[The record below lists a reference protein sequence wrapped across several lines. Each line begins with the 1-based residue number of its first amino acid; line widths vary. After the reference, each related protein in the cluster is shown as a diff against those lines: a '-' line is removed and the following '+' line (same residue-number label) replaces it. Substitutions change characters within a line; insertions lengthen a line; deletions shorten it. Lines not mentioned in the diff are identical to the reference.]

1 MAVNKIKYSTSNLPN
16 SIRKGNMAIGVRSTG
31 YGPTS
36 TTGFYNGYPV
46 SSSGYVIYVNKESN
60 GPSIYAPSNDSG
72 LIDIVKKLGGTSIN
86 TAVDALSWVNGQ
98 SNMVVV
104 NRQYTNM
111 ITDGL
116 VLCLDPSF
124 VASYPKGNN
133 IWYDV
138 SGNNS
143 NVTLSNGPSFN
154 TEGIGNIVFD
164 GSDDYA
170 NFSVSNLGTT
180 TTVEMLVKMGGAYSG
195 KMFFGF
201 LLYDVWCGGSNL
213 GYNTAQG
220 DLYGISAASVS
231 SLGLVDNWKHYV
243 FEMRSDVSYTNN
255 KIYING
261 VSQSLSQQFGGEGAG
276 NRNFNGGNGRIS
288 SWLADLGYP
297 MPMNCGSFKIYNRAL
312 TTSEILQNYYKN
324 DLITTNITHRWDFSN
339 VVSYSGSG
347 TSVKNLTGT
356 VNGILYNS
364 PTYKPEL
371 GGYITFDGTNDY
383 MELIGGNYAI
393 TLGDGNSPW
402 TVSAW
407 IRTTT
412 TANGL
417 GNGPILTNSSGGPV
431 YSMLG
436 VNDGRMVYWVYP
448 SNIDNWKSFNGTI
461 TVTDGN
467 WHLLTWVQNTGYSMN
482 MYVDG
487 ILDSTVSPTNAG
499 NNNPVDRIGGSF
511 AGAYFNGDIGEV
523 QINTKAFD
531 SADVIQQ
538 YTSTKLRYQ
547 IPNGPV
553 KNGLIMHWDPAN
565 VNSYPGSGTAIY
577 DLSGNGNHGTLYNG
591 VGFSRVNGG
600 VLTFDGVDDYV
611 RGGPNMYNSNYT
623 LMGASRYVTINGRVI
638 AATNNYLL
646 GHWAGYTNDHYA
658 EGWVYYNPAI
668 SDTNWS
674 IYAGSGD
681 IGNDSYQFYMNN
693 TQLASNNGGSQG
705 PAEIVLGCY
714 GPGYEFSNAQVG
726 PILLYNRVLTS
737 VELNQNYNYLRGR
750 FSL

>member
-16 SIRKGNMAIGVRSTG
+16 SIRKGNMVIGVRSTG
-31 YGPTS
+31 YGPTNS
-36 TTGFYNGYPV
+36 TGFYNGYPV
-46 SSSGYVIYVNKESN
+46 SSSGYVIYVNKASN
-60 GPSIYAPSNDSG
+60 GPSIYAPANDSE

-111 ITDGL
+111 VTDGL
-116 VLCLDPSF
+116 VLCINGGF
-124 VASYPKGNN
+124 TASYPKGNN
-133 IWYDV
+133 TWYDI
-138 SGNNS
+138 SGNNYNGS
-143 NVTLSNGPSFN
+143 LVNGPTFN
-154 TEGIGNIVFD
+154 TDGGGNIVFD
-164 GSDDYA
+164 GADDYISIP
-170 NFSVSNLGTT
+170 NPLNQSNLSQVWSISVFVKQNSGTSGPQYIINGLNNG
-180 TTVEMLVKMGGAYSG
+180 VASDWYGGG
-195 KMFFGF
+195 P
-201 LLYDVWCGGSNL
+201 LLYL
-213 GYNTAQG
+213 
-220 DLYGISAASVS
+220 
-231 SLGLVDNWKHYV
+231 
-243 FEMRSDVSYTNN
+243 
-255 KIYING
+255 
-261 VSQSLSQQFGGEGAG
+261 
-276 NRNFNGGNGRIS
+276 NGGVNDYYTYTASYQTIAGTGWRHLVYLFNNSTGLRQIYKDGLLSGNSNGPNNTSTPSGQGGTWYIGQMLGSIS
-288 SWLADLGYP
+288 ELQ
-297 MPMNCGSFKIYNRAL
+297 IYNKVL
-312 TTSEILQNYYKN
+312 TPAEILQNYYKN

-339 VVSYSGSG
+339 IVSYPGTG

-356 VNGILYNS
+356 VNGTLYNS

-371 GGYITFDGTNDY
+371 GGYMTFDGSNDY

-402 TVSAW
+402 TVNAW

-417 GNGPILTNSSGGPV
+417 GAGPILTNSSGGPV

-448 SNIDNWKSFNGTI
+448 SNINNWKSFNGTI

-511 AGAYFNGDIGEV
+511 AGEYFNGDIGEV

-565 VNSYPGSGTAIY
+565 VNSYPGSGTVIY
-577 DLSGNGNHGTLYNG
+577 DLSGNDNHGTLYNG

-611 RGGPNMYNSNYT
+611 RGGPNMASSNYT

-646 GHWAGYTNDHYA
+646 GHWAGWTNNHYA

-714 GPGYEFSNAQVG
+714 GPGYEFSKAQVG

-737 VELNQNYNYLRGR
+737 VELTQNYNYFKGR

>member
-36 TTGFYNGYPV
+36 TTGFYNGYPIQNN
-46 SSSGYVIYVNKESN
+46 GYVIYVNKSSN
-60 GPSIYAPSNDSG
+60 GPSIYAPSNDSE
-72 LIDIVKKLGGTSIN
+72 LIDIVKKLGGTGIN
-86 TAVDALSWVNGQ
+86 TAVDALSWVSGQ
-98 SNMVVV
+98 SNMVAV
-104 NRQYTNM
+104 NKQFTNM
-111 ITDGL
+111 VTDGL
-116 VLCLDPSF
+116 VLCIDGSF
-124 VASYPKGNN
+124 SASYPKGNN
-133 IWYDV
+133 AWYDI
-138 SGNNS
+138 SGNSYNGS
-143 NVTLSNGPSFN
+143 LVNGPTFN
-154 TEGIGNIVFD
+154 TDGGGNIVFD
-164 GSDDYA
+164 GADDYVSIP
-170 NFSVSNLGTT
+170 NPLNQSNLSQIWSVSVFVKLNSGTSGPQYIINGLNNG
-180 TTVEMLVKMGGAYSG
+180 VASDWYGGGPLLYLNGGANDYYTYTST
-195 KMFFGF
+195 
-201 LLYDVWCGGSNL
+201 YQSIGGTGWRHLVYLFNNS
-213 GYNTAQG
+213 T
-220 DLYGISAASVS
+220 
-231 SLGLVDNWKHYV
+231 GL
-243 FEMRSDVSYTNN
+243 RQ
-255 KIYING
+255 IYKDG
-261 VSQSLSQQFGGEGAG
+261 VLAG
-276 NRNFNGGNGRIS
+276 NGNGPNNTSTPSGQGGTWYIGQMLGSIS
-288 SWLADLGYP
+288 GLQV
-297 MPMNCGSFKIYNRAL
+297 YNKVLSPA
-312 TTSEILQNYYKN
+312 EILQNYYKN

-339 VVSYSGSG
+339 VVSYPGSG

-356 VNGILYNS
+356 VNGTLYNS

-371 GGYITFDGTNDY
+371 GGYMTFDGTNDY

-402 TVSAW
+402 TVNAW

-417 GNGPILTNSSGGPV
+417 GSGPILTNSNGGPV

-448 SNIDNWKSFNGTI
+448 SNINSWKSFNGNI

-565 VNSYPGSGTAIY
+565 INSYPGSGTVIY

-611 RGGPNMYNSNYT
+611 RGGPNMASSNYT

-668 SDTNWS
+668 SDTNWA

-693 TQLASNNGGSQG
+693 TMLASNNGGSQG
-705 PAEIVLGCY
+705 PAEIVL
-714 GPGYEFSNAQVG
+714 
-726 PILLYNRVLTS
+726 
-737 VELNQNYNYLRGR
+737 
-750 FSL
+750 